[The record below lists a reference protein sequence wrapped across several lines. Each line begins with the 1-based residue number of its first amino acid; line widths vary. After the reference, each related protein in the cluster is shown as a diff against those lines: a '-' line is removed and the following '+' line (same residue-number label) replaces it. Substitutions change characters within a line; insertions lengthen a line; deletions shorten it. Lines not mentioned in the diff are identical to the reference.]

1 MAESG
6 IGKIELFDD
15 FTGGEEILVAATTA
29 PPMTVGNGAFSLV
42 GQGLAETDSGAIF
55 LDTDGL
61 NGVLQLTTTDEDI
74 HAAGLQTP
82 IMFDVGL
89 MGTIVAEAKV
99 RQAAIT
105 TGEFFFGFSD
115 VQTDLAII
123 EGAIGHAATT
133 VLTLTASDICGF
145 ISAPELT
152 AAAEV
157 HAIFNGG
164 TTTGVVL
171 STTNELNVNWVAGE
185 YLILRVEMDTNGTAR
200 FYVNGALKKTVEG
213 AVSTS
218 VDLCLSLIIE
228 SKTTAVK
235 TLDVDYLKVKANRDW
250 TV

>member
-1 MAESG
+1 MSQSG
-6 IGKIELFDD
+6 PGKIVLFDD

-29 PPMTVGNGAFSLV
+29 PPMTVGNGTFSLV

-55 LDTDGL
+55 LDSDGL

-74 HAAGLQTP
+74 HAVGLQTP

-89 MGTIVAEAKV
+89 MGTIVAEARV

-123 EGAIGHAATT
+123 EGAIAHAATT
-133 VLTLTASDICGF
+133 TLTLTASDICGF

-164 TTTGVVL
+164 ATTGVTD
-171 STTNELNVNWVAGE
+171 STLNELSVNWVAGE
-185 YLILRVEMDTNGTAR
+185 YLVLRMEIDTNGTCR
-200 FYVNGALKKTVEG
+200 WYVNGVLKKTVEG

-218 VDLCLSLIIE
+218 VDLCCSLIIE

-235 TLDVDYLKVKANRDW
+235 TLDVDYLKIKANRDW

>member
-1 MAESG
+1 MSQSG
-6 IGKIELFDD
+6 PGKIVLFDD

-29 PPMTVGNGAFSLV
+29 PPMTVGNGTFSLV

-55 LDTDGL
+55 LDSDGL

-74 HAAGLQTP
+74 HAVGLQTP

-89 MGTIVAEAKV
+89 MGTIVAEARV

-123 EGAIGHAATT
+123 EGAIAHAATT
-133 VLTLTASDICGF
+133 TLTLTASDICGF

-164 TTTGVVL
+164 ATHSREAVVC
-171 STTNELNVNWVAGE
+171 
-185 YLILRVEMDTNGTAR
+185 
-200 FYVNGALKKTVEG
+200 VNGMALKTETRRDPGFGGG
-213 AVSTS
+213 ADELFMTDEYGFAERSAGNWAFAHLSDATAPTS
-218 VDLCLSLIIE
+218 
-228 SKTTAVK
+228 
-235 TLDVDYLKVKANRDW
+235 
-250 TV
+250 